1 MTLLG
6 DRRGQFFD
14 FLGDTENKS
23 EYRKKGNL
31 TKTANNHSGWSITLE
46 HLLIQRQENE
56 PDIKRREP
64 LELYLFQKTKTP
76 QQRQHNKETMRLAEA
91 IKAKRLL
98 ESQSGKH
105 GLDHYPQTFTCIS
118 WNS

>member
-1 MTLLG
+1 M
-6 DRRGQFFD
+6 
-14 FLGDTENKS
+14 KI
-23 EYRKKGNL
+23 K
-31 TKTANNHSGWSITLE
+31 ASIE
-46 HLLIQRQENE
+46 KRE
-56 PDIKRREP
+56 PDKDGKQSLRLVYYFGTSIDPETGKRIRYKRREP